1 MAAFNPHNSTHTT
14 SHDYGSGS
22 VEQQLP
28 TGSCGFRDL
37 SAGVEGPVCGCRRFW
52 LSGSGYNGR
61 NGSAQMAWCFCG
73 HHACFHDAF
82 SQQRATGQVSAAF
95 TADAPLGKVH
105 SSGRSTQNLQPS
117 PPKLAASG
125 LGIQSASLAPSQSIN
140 TRLWA
145 AMNAFARNQEDGPAS
160 GITSHIPSTACPSV
174 IEDEQPQACPP
185 RSSTVPVQ
193 SVHCMGPPISI
204 PYGAYSAVSADEYS
218 ATEVAT
224 PSLRGTPDLRAVS
237 AFGLH
242 PGTAPSGSVMAR
254 TSPMAKP
261 SIEKNN
267 AAAATLFVRA
277 GTPQE
282 TNKTMVE
289 DPIFTDEMR
298 HLLRSLSHRVECL
311 ESMSFSHVP
320 VEVVEE
326 KFENMD
332 VRLLDLEQWRTYTDN
347 PAPTS
352 VRKDTERRR
361 MLPSEIESFSSDGS
375 FDSTAAAHTEAV
387 VLATLAANSE
397 TRPRIDDLERRL
409 TDLEQA
415 IPSFANPWHVQ
426 VVVLPFGRLLRGI
439 WFSALEATQ
448 HSMQQSIQAS
458 DEWPGTQ
465 SAPKLSFGASTS
477 AAWTTDSIEA
487 WASDAHGWLSPKAC
501 GPNGSVFQRLASR
514 GLVQDITLTAPDSRH
529 ILGALAAAFGP
540 ILDKDDATAPV
551 DGHYKALDESFI
563 PLRKE
568 RKSSRLRFL
577 SKAEMVTPALWAAG
591 FLDSAVIMKINDGH
605 RRLYIT
611 TPEAYIQS
619 DINGW
624 SWEKLKQ
631 LPLFDASD
639 DERAANARGSA
650 IEACW
655 AHNETLDRPAASL
668 APSFAI
674 SREHYGSPADQPM
687 QSNSEITEGAQDTS
701 RPYVFSNEQQSGGR
715 HRTVSLPSSASA
727 AEPHRVSI
735 PKRRVASF
743 ETIDSAVRHS
753 SDVQDYAVVKKRRIS
768 FSPEAE
774 RQGVGITPRMSREP
788 PSPYTSELVGE
799 IIDHCVTSRN
809 RGTTPFAYAT
819 PHSNSNPGV
828 DRTEYSAGDGDTE
841 ADTDLAMPHTEDDEW
856 QSVEDDID
864 SALADRSSAMDEP
877 EIEEGDLH
885 EAVSSYAV

>member
-14 SHDYGSGS
+14 SHDSGSGS

-37 SAGVEGPVCGCRRFW
+37 SAGVEGP
-52 LSGSGYNGR
+52 
-61 NGSAQMAWCFCG
+61 MAWCFCG

-82 SQQRATGQVSAAF
+82 SQQRATSQVSPAF
-95 TADAPLGKVH
+95 TAKAPSEKAQTPR
-105 SSGRSTQNLQPS
+105 RSTQHLQPS
-117 PPKLAASG
+117 PPKLPASG
-125 LGIQSASLAPSQSIN
+125 LGTQSGSLAPSQSIN

-145 AMNAFARNQEDGPAS
+145 AMNAFARNQEEGPAS
-160 GITSHIPSTACPSV
+160 GNTSHMPSTACPSV

-193 SVHCMGPPISI
+193 STHRMGPPINI

-242 PGTAPSGSVMAR
+242 SGPAPAGSVMAR

-261 SIEKNN
+261 SIEKNV
-267 AAAATLFVRA
+267 AAAATLSPRA

-282 TNKTMVE
+282 PHNMMME
-289 DPIFTDEMR
+289 DLTSTGELR
-298 HLLRSLSHRVECL
+298 HLLRSLSHRVESL

-397 TRPRIDDLERRL
+397 TGPRIDDLERRL

-415 IPSFANPWHVQ
+415 VPSFANPWHIQ

-448 HSMQQSIQAS
+448 HSMQQSMQAS

-514 GLVQDITLTAPDSRH
+514 GLVQDVTLTAPDSRH

-551 DGHYKALDESFI
+551 DGHYKALGEPFI

-577 SKAEMVTPALWAAG
+577 SKAEMVTPALWTAG
-591 FLDSAVIMKINDGH
+591 FLDSAVVMKINDGQ
-605 RRLYIT
+605 RRLYVT

-619 DINGW
+619 DIDGW
-624 SWEKLKQ
+624 SWPKLKQ

-668 APSFAI
+668 APSFAT
-674 SREHYGSPADQPM
+674 SRGPYGSPADQPL
-687 QSNSEITEGAQDTS
+687 QSNSEIVEGAQDTS
-701 RPYVFSNEQQSGGR
+701 RPYVVSRTQPEGR
-715 HRTVSLPSSASA
+715 CRTASLPSSTSA
-727 AEPHRVSI
+727 AEPQRV
-735 PKRRVASF
+735 KRRVASF
-743 ETIDSAVRHS
+743 ETIGSTARHS
-753 SDVQDYAVVKKRRIS
+753 SDVQDYAVFKKRRIS
-768 FSPEAE
+768 FSSEAE
-774 RQGVGITPRMSREP
+774 RRGVGITPRMSREP
-788 PSPYTSELVGE
+788 PSPYTSEPVGDT
-799 IIDHCVTSRN
+799 IDHCSASRN
-809 RGTTPFAYAT
+809 RGMTPFAYAT

-828 DRTEYSAGDGDTE
+828 DRMEHSAGDGDTE

-856 QSVEDDID
+856 QGVEDDTA
-864 SALADRSSAMDEP
+864 SGLADRSSAMDEP

-885 EAVSSYAV
+885 EAASSYPM

>member
-82 SQQRATGQVSAAF
+82 SQQRATSQVSAAF
-95 TADAPLGKVH
+95 TAKAPSEKAQ
-105 SSGRSTQNLQPS
+105 SSGRSTQHLQPS
-117 PPKLAASG
+117 PPKLPASG
-125 LGIQSASLAPSQSIN
+125 LGIQSGSLAPSQSIN

-145 AMNAFARNQEDGPAS
+145 AMNAFARNQEEGPAS

-174 IEDEQPQACPP
+174 VEDEQPPTCPP
-185 RSSTVPVQ
+185 RSSTVPAQ
-193 SVHCMGPPISI
+193 NAHCMGPPISI

-242 PGTAPSGSVMAR
+242 SGPVPSGSVMAR

-261 SIEKNN
+261 SIEKDI
-267 AAAATLFVRA
+267 AAAATLSARA

-282 TNKTMVE
+282 THKTMME
-289 DPIFTDEMR
+289 EPTSTGEMR
-298 HLLRSLSHRVECL
+298 HLLRSLSHRVESL

-347 PAPTS
+347 PAPTL
-352 VRKDTERRR
+352 VRKDTQRRR

-387 VLATLAANSE
+387 VLVTLAANSE
-397 TRPRIDDLERRL
+397 TGPRIDDLERRL

-415 IPSFANPWHVQ
+415 IPSFANPWHIQ

-448 HSMQQSIQAS
+448 HSMQQSMQAS

-501 GPNGSVFQRLASR
+501 GPNGNVFQRLASR
-514 GLVQDITLTAPDSRH
+514 GLVQDVTLTAPDSRH

-577 SKAEMVTPALWAAG
+577 SKAEMVTPALWTAG
-591 FLDSAVIMKINDGH
+591 FLDSAVIMKINDGQ

-619 DINGW
+619 DIDGW
-624 SWEKLKQ
+624 SWPKLRQ

-668 APSFAI
+668 APSFAT

-687 QSNSEITEGAQDTS
+687 QSNSQIIEGAQDTS
-701 RPYVFSNEQQSGGR
+701 RPYVLSNEQQSEGR
-715 HRTVSLPSSASA
+715 HRTVSLPNSNSA
-727 AEPHRVSI
+727 AEPQI
-735 PKRRVASF
+735 GAPPKRRVASF
-743 ETIDSAVRHS
+743 ETIGSTARRS
-753 SDVQDYAVVKKRRIS
+753 SDVQNCAVFKKRRIS

-774 RQGVGITPRMSREP
+774 RRGVGITPRMSREP
-788 PSPYTSELVGE
+788 PSPYTSEPVGDAM
-799 IIDHCVTSRN
+799 DHCSASRN
-809 RGTTPFAYAT
+809 RGMTPFAYAT

-828 DRTEYSAGDGDTE
+828 DRMEYSAGDGDTE

-856 QSVEDDID
+856 QGVEDDTA
-864 SALADRSSAMDEP
+864 SGLADRSSAMDEP

-885 EAVSSYAV
+885 EAASSYPM